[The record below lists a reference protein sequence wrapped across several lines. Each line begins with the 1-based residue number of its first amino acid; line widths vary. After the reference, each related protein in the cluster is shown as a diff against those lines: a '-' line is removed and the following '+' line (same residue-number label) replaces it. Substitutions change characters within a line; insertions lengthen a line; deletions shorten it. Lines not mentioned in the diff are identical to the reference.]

1 MTGEPPVLR
10 DRALDRLL
18 LGLALLA
25 MLLGAIVGFNVGVR
39 VASAPVAASGRGLV
53 AAPVSTRG
61 ACGHAEP
68 SGLLV
73 MQPTRWRS

>member
-1 MTGEPPVLR
+1 
-10 DRALDRLL
+10 
-18 LGLALLA
+18 
-25 MLLGAIVGFNVGVR
+25 MLFGGIVGFNVGVR
-39 VASAPVAASGRGLV
+39 VASAPVTASGRGLV